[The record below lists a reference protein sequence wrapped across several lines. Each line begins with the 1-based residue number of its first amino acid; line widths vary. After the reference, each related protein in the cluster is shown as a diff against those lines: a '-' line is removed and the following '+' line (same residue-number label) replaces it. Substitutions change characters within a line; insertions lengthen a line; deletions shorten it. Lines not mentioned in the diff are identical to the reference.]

1 MPEIKRLFNASRMNR
16 DVDDRLVQAGEYRE
30 ALNIN
35 VSKSEGSDMG
45 AVENLLGNKEI
56 VSTSISNAKIIGSLR
71 DNGNEKIYYFV
82 TNNDSYDNSN
92 SSSKEHQIIE
102 YDQKANKSTVLVNQN
117 TLNFHVN
124 FPITGVNLVDTLL
137 FFTDDRNPP
146 RKINVDTARNEAG
159 HYNIAAGVDNLM
171 SVAKFA
177 PYEAAEILAL
187 SNTDE
192 TGAVITSNFLENKL
206 VRFSYRYQFEDGE
219 YSVLAPFT
227 PICFSR
233 LGNSDTINTGSISDF
248 GEIETFV
255 NAVKSVQLS
264 VPISSDY
271 GITGVE
277 LIYKETGSSTLY
289 VVEEKTVTTE
299 SSVNFF
305 YKSQDPFK
313 TLPGDQL
320 TRVSDAVPKKAKSQ
334 ELAGGRLVYGNFLQN
349 FDIPNISFSVSRTGE
364 ATARYSTLDSS
375 MSVKSRRTYQ
385 VGIVLADKFGRQ
397 SPVILSSTGNDTVFI
412 DAATGEFNSTNVFNA
427 LRVSFS
433 AAAVATLK
441 ALDWAYSYK
450 IVVKQ
455 REQEYYNWISALTG
469 ANVIARLGDSINKIP
484 RDQTAV
490 IPPSTSSTISP
501 CDVSVYPKV
510 LNGANQTTSSLT
522 KVQSINN
529 PAGTANVPTVTD
541 AGASV
546 SSGVSVYETEPVES
560 DLDIFFETST
570 GGLISVLNN
579 AGATIDV
586 RFFNCY
592 LLNFTSGTHI
602 EINRLRA
609 GFNEKAFDVGV
620 RAYVVKENFAEER
633 RFNTLIHSSGL
644 FNSRTNVNYINQF
657 NEAEGGLTISLDP
670 QDGSV
675 QKLYADDTQIVIFQ
689 EDKLSRSPIN
699 KDFIY
704 SAEGGAIP
712 VTSNTQF
719 LGTIAPYAGDFGIS
733 KNPESFAAY
742 GYARYFTDKNRGSV
756 LRLSQN
762 GIVDISNSGMS
773 DFFRDALSHATQ
785 VIGSYDEYHGLYNL
799 TIIGD
804 CYDSETDTNI
814 ATAADGYFTIS
825 FDENAKGWTS
835 FKSFKQE
842 GGLTLN
848 NKYYTFSSGKLY
860 EHNSK
865 NVNRNSF
872 YGAGPADSYI
882 EPILNDGP
890 SLVKTFNTISYEG
903 DTGWELDFLRT
914 DLSDIGTVPTNV
926 NCFDVSLQITRPNT
940 NVGANT
946 LITGEK
952 IARAKQ
958 GETITWAVFVEP
970 KNANFKFNAVSDVTL
985 TYSGSETVNITNPTT
1000 IVDGKL
1006 VFNISYTVGTSNKII
1021 ELLVGGTGASLAF
1034 TTVLLSIS
1042 IGDSVSNASVSPT
1055 LAELSSGS
1063 NQNIILAPSTSHFVN
1078 PYNIA
1083 VGVGG
1088 LNSLN
1093 TSAITGTETIPVKVV
1108 SYTSGGNKY
1117 TLNGIKQENIALT
1130 IGKTYIF
1137 DQSDSSNGTGGTHP
1151 LRFSKNPNN
1160 SPSDPFTDG
1169 VTVTGTPGTAG
1180 AQTQIVV
1187 TSTTPSPLYY
1197 YCSNHAG
1204 MGGNI
1209 ITTPLPYTRQTNQI
1223 TYNAPITLP
1232 GNATNENM
1240 TFSGSATGLYNLT
1253 WATPGIGTLTTPTNT
1268 TPGSIYT
1275 VSPYVGDD
1283 RLTAFLKINV
1293 SGTTKVMLPSSYAIS
1308 YDVDD
1313 AAITEITGFSN
1324 AYTQDYY
1331 QAQILLPKIYQN
1343 TVATATITPSTV
1355 AAGEV
1360 DATINAANLPST
1372 HTFTNGIASPNN
1384 SLIIGDTSNANQRAN
1399 IVTQITVDQDWL
1411 YAIAAITEG
1420 TARTPVARQN
1430 LIVEPYEIT
1439 FNSGYGK
1446 YPWAI
1451 NVATNTTGSNR
1462 TGTVLVEKFNTRVT
1476 GSLVSSKTINITQNA

>member
-1 MPEIKRLFNASRMNR
+1 MPEIKRVFNASRMNQ
-16 DVDDRLVQAGEYRE
+16 DLDDRLVVPGEYRE

-35 VSKSEGSDMG
+35 VSKSEGSDIG
-45 AVENLLGNKEI
+45 AIENLKGNKEI
-56 VSTSISNAKIIGSLR
+56 VSTSISGAKTIGVLR
-71 DNGNEKIYYFV
+71 DNGNEKIYYFI
-82 TNNDSYDNSN
+82 TNNNSYDHSN
-92 SSSKEHQIIE
+92 SSAKQHQIIE
-102 YDQKANKSTVLVNQN
+102 YDQKANKSIILVNSN
-117 TLNFHVN
+117 ALNFHTQ

-146 RKINVDTARNEAG
+146 RKINVDTARNEPG
-159 HYNIAAGVDNLM
+159 KYNLATNIDNLI

-177 PYEAAEILAL
+177 PYSAADILAL

-206 VRFSYRYQFEDGE
+206 VRFSYRYQFDDGE

-233 LGNSDTINTGSISDF
+233 LGNPDAISTSTIADF

-264 VPISSDY
+264 VPIPTGY

-277 LIYKETGSSTLY
+277 LIYKETGASTLY
-289 VVEEKTVTTE
+289 VVEDKTVTTE
-299 SSVNFF
+299 SSINFF

-334 ELAGGRLVYGNFLQN
+334 ELAGGRLIYGNFLQN
-349 FDIPNISFSVSRTGE
+349 FDIPDLSFSVTRTGE
-364 ATARYSTLDSS
+364 TSARYATLDTS

-412 DAATGEFNSTNVFNA
+412 DAASGAVNSTNVFNA

-433 AAAVATLK
+433 AASVTALK
-441 ALDWAYSYK
+441 ALDWAYSYR

-455 REQEYYNWISALTG
+455 REQEYYNWISIVSS

-490 IPPSTSSTISP
+490 IPPSTGNTISP

-510 LNGANQTTSSLT
+510 LSGANQITSSLT

-546 SSGVSVYETEPVES
+546 TSGVSVYETEPVES

-570 GGLISVLNN
+570 GGLISVLND

-592 LLNFTSGTHI
+592 LLNFTAGTHI

-657 NEAEGGLTISLDP
+657 NESEGGLTVSLDP

-719 LGTIAPYAGDFGIS
+719 LGTIAPFAGDFGIS
-733 KNPESFAAY
+733 KDPQSFASY
-742 GYARYFTDKNRGSV
+742 GYARYFTDKNRGAV

-762 GIVDISNSGMS
+762 GIVEISNSGMGG
-773 DFFRDALSHATQ
+773 FFRDALKTSTE
-785 VIGSYDEYHGLYNL
+785 VIGSYDEYHGLYNV
-799 TIIGD
+799 TIIGEAYEGD
-804 CYDSETDTNI
+804 EDTNL
-814 ATAADGYFTIS
+814 ATASDNYFTIS
-825 FDENAKGWTS
+825 FDENAKGWCS

-842 GGLTLN
+842 NGISLN
-848 NKYYTFSSGKLY
+848 NKYYTFSVGKLF
-860 EHNSK
+860 EHNRED
-865 NVNRNSF
+865 VNRNTF
-872 YGAGPADSYI
+872 YGITSDSYV
-882 EPILNDGP
+882 EPILNDSP
-890 SLVKTFNTISYEG
+890 SLVKTFNNISYEG
-903 DTGWELDFLRT
+903 TSGWELDFLET
-914 DLSDIGTVPTNV
+914 DLSEIGTVPSPINV
-926 NCFDVSLQITRPNT
+926 FDISLQITRANST
-940 NVGANT
+940 VGANT
-946 LITGEK
+946 LITGERTVK
-952 IARAKQ
+952 AKQ

-970 KNANFKFNAVSDVTL
+970 KNADFKFNSVNDVTL
-985 TYSGSETVNITNPTT
+985 TYSGSQTVNITNPTA

-1006 VFNISYTVGTSNKII
+1006 VFNISYTVGTSNQTL
-1021 ELLVGGTGASLAF
+1021 ELAVGGAGASLAF
-1034 TTVLLSIS
+1034 TVALLSIS
-1042 IGDSVSNASVSPT
+1042 VGDSVSDAAVSPT
-1055 LAELSSGS
+1055 LVELSAG
-1063 NQNIILAPSTSHFVN
+1063 ATSQDIVVSPTNTHFIN

-1083 VGVGG
+1083 IGVSG
-1088 LNSLN
+1088 LPAFN
-1093 TSAITGTETIPVKVV
+1093 TSAISGTETIPVKVV
-1108 SYTSGGNKY
+1108 NYGGSNKY
-1117 TLNGIKQENIALT
+1117 TLDGIRQDSIALT

-1137 DQSDSSNGTGGTHP
+1137 DQSDSSNSGHP
-1151 LRFSKNPNN
+1151 LRLSTTANG
-1160 SPSDPFTDG
+1160 THGGGTEYTTG
-1169 VTVTGTPGTAG
+1169 VTTTST
-1180 AQTQIVV
+1180 QTQIVV
-1187 TSTTPSPLYY
+1187 SSSTPSPLYY
-1197 YCSNHAG
+1197 YCSNHSG

-1209 ITTPLPYTRQTNQI
+1209 ITTPLTYTRQTNQI
-1223 TYNAPITLP
+1223 TYNVPVTMP
-1232 GNATNENM
+1232 SNPTNENM
-1240 TFSGSATGLYNLT
+1240 TFSGSATQLYTLT
-1253 WATPGIGTLTTPTNT
+1253 WASPSTGALTLPTGVSVGTAYN
-1268 TPGSIYT
+1268 I
-1275 VSPYVGDD
+1275 SPYVAESQ
-1283 RLTAFLKINV
+1283 RTAILRINV
-1293 SGTTKVMLPSSYAIS
+1293 SGTTKVMLPSSYAITYNVADS
-1308 YDVDD
+1308 T
-1313 AAITEITGFSN
+1313 ITEITSFTA
-1324 AYTQDYY
+1324 AYTQEYY
-1331 QAQILLPKIYQN
+1331 QAQIVLPKIYEN
-1343 TVATATITPSTV
+1343 TTATATITGS
-1355 AAGEV
+1355 GEV
-1360 DATINAANLPST
+1360 TAAMGSVT
-1372 HTFTNGIASPNN
+1372 SSHTFNNTATNPN
-1384 SLIIGDTSNANQRAN
+1384 LVIGDVASEKAN
-1399 IVTQITVDQDWL
+1399 IAIKATPNQSWIYLAAATTQ
-1411 YAIAAITEG
+1411 G
-1420 TARTPVARQN
+1420 TAVNPTSSGVV
-1430 LIVEPYEIT
+1430 LIDPDNIDI
-1439 FNSGYGK
+1439 YGGN
-1446 YPWAI
+1446 YPFTI
-1451 NVATNTTGSNR
+1451 NVAANTTGSSR
-1462 TGTVLVEKFNTRVT
+1462 SGTVVIEKYNTRVT
-1476 GSLVSSKTINITQNA
+1476 GVSSHTINITQSA

>member
-56 VSTSISNAKIIGSLR
+56 VGQQIPNGKVIGSLR
-71 DNGNEKIYYFV
+71 DNGNEKIYYFI
-82 TNNDSYDNSN
+82 TNNDSYDHSN
-92 SSSKEHQIIE
+92 ASNKKHRIIE
-102 YDQKANKSTVLVNQN
+102 YDQKANKSTVLVNEN
-117 TLNFHVN
+117 TLNFHVD

-146 RKINVDTARNEAG
+146 RKINVDTARNEEG
-159 HYNIAAGVDNLM
+159 HYDLNVGVDNLM

-219 YSVLAPFT
+219 YSELAPIT

-233 LGNSDTINTGSISDF
+233 LGNPDTINTSSISDF

-255 NAVKSVQLS
+255 NAVKSVQLA
-264 VPISSDY
+264 VPIPSNY

-289 VVEEKTVTTE
+289 VVEDKTITTE

-334 ELAGGRLVYGNFLQN
+334 ELAGGRLIYGNFLQN
-349 FDIPNISFSVSRTGE
+349 FDIPDISFSVSRTGE
-364 ATARYSTLDSS
+364 TSARYATLDTS

-412 DAATGEFNSTNVFNA
+412 DAAAGESNSTSVFNA

-433 AAAVATLK
+433 SAAVATLK

-501 CDVSVYPKV
+501 CDVSVYPKI

-529 PAGTANVPTVTD
+529 PAGTANVPTITD
-541 AGASV
+541 AGASI

-570 GGLISVLNN
+570 GGLISALNN
-579 AGATIDV
+579 TGATIDV

-704 SAEGGAIP
+704 SAEGGAVP
-712 VTSNTQF
+712 VTSNTQS

-804 CYDSETDTNI
+804 CYDSETDTNV

-842 GGLTLN
+842 SGLTLN
-848 NKYYTFSSGKLY
+848 NKYYTFNSGKLY
-860 EHNSK
+860 EHNSED
-865 NVNRNSF
+865 VNRNSF
-872 YGAGPADSYI
+872 YGAPAADSYI

-926 NCFDVSLQITRPNT
+926 NCFDISLQITRANT
-940 NVGANT
+940 TVGANT
-946 LITGEK
+946 LITGERV
-952 IARAKQ
+952 ARAKQ

-970 KNANFKFNAVSDVTL
+970 KNADFKFNAVSDVTL

-1006 VFNISYTVGTSNKII
+1006 VFNISYTVGTSNQTI
-1021 ELLVGGTGASLAF
+1021 ELAVGGTGASLAF
-1034 TTVLLSIS
+1034 TVALLSIS
-1042 IGDSVSNASVSPT
+1042 VGDSVSDAAVSPT
-1055 LAELSSGS
+1055 LVELSSGATS
-1063 NQNIILAPSTSHFVN
+1063 QDIIVAPTNTHFIN
-1078 PYNIA
+1078 PYNIT
-1083 VGVGG
+1083 VGVGS

-1093 TSAITGTETIPVKVV
+1093 TSAITGTETIPVKVIN
-1108 SYTSGGNKY
+1108 YTGNLNRY
-1117 TLNGIKQENIALT
+1117 TLDGIKQDNIALT

-1137 DQSDSSNGTGGTHP
+1137 DQSDSTNSGHP

-1160 SPSDPFTDG
+1160 SPADPFTNG

-1187 TSTTPSPLYY
+1187 TSTTTSPLYY
-1197 YCSNHAG
+1197 YCNVHSG

-1223 TYNAPITLP
+1223 TYNVPVTMPAA
-1232 GNATNENM
+1232 ATNENM
-1240 TFSGSATGLYNLT
+1240 TFAGSATALYNLT
-1253 WATPGIGTLTTPTNT
+1253 WATPSTGTLTVPSPNSV
-1268 TPGSIYT
+1268 GNAYT
-1275 VSPYVGDD
+1275 ISPYVAENQ
-1283 RLTAFLKINV
+1283 RTATIKMNV
-1293 SGTTKVMLPSSYAIS
+1293 TGTTKVMLPSSFAIS
-1308 YDVDD
+1308 YNVEDTN
-1313 AAITEITGFSN
+1313 ITEITTFTS

-1331 QAQILLPKIYQN
+1331 QASIVLPKIYQN
-1343 TVATATITPSTV
+1343 TTATATITGG
-1355 AAGEV
+1355 GEV
-1360 DATINAANLPST
+1360 TAAMGTISPTTYS
-1372 HTFTNGIASPNN
+1372 FTNGLSSPNAN
-1384 SLIIGDTSNANQRAN
+1384 VVIGDVSSEKAN
-1399 IVTQITVDQDWL
+1399 IVIKVTPTDTGDGADWIYLAAATTQ
-1411 YAIAAITEG
+1411 G
-1420 TARTPVARQN
+1420 TAVNPTASASL
-1430 LIVEPYEIT
+1430 LIDPDDIT
-1439 FNSGYGK
+1439 IYGGN
-1446 YPWAI
+1446 YPFTI
-1451 NVATNTTGSNR
+1451 NVANNSSGSSR
-1462 TGTVLVEKFNTRVT
+1462 SGAVVIEKYNDRVT
-1476 GSLVSSKTINITQNA
+1476 GVSSQTLTINQTA

>member
-56 VSTSISNAKIIGSLR
+56 VGQQIPNGKVIGSLR
-71 DNGNEKIYYFV
+71 DNGNEKIYYFI
-82 TNNDSYDNSN
+82 TNNDSYDHSN
-92 SSSKEHQIIE
+92 ASNKKHRIIE
-102 YDQKANKSTVLVNQN
+102 YDQKANKSTVLVNEN
-117 TLNFHVN
+117 TLNFHVD

-146 RKINVDTARNEAG
+146 RKINVDTARNEEG
-159 HYNIAAGVDNLM
+159 HYDLNVGVDNLM

-233 LGNSDTINTGSISDF
+233 LGNPDTINTSSISDF

-255 NAVKSVQLS
+255 NAVKSVQLA
-264 VPISSDY
+264 VPIPSNY

-289 VVEEKTVTTE
+289 VVEDKTITTE

-334 ELAGGRLVYGNFLQN
+334 ELAGGRLIYGNFLQN
-349 FDIPNISFSVSRTGE
+349 FDIPDISFSVSRTGE
-364 ATARYSTLDSS
+364 TSARYATLDTS

-412 DAATGEFNSTNVFNA
+412 DAAAGESNSTSVFNA

-433 AAAVATLK
+433 SAAVATLK

-501 CDVSVYPKV
+501 CDVSVYPKI

-529 PAGTANVPTVTD
+529 PAGTANVPTITD
-541 AGASV
+541 AGASI

-570 GGLISVLNN
+570 GGLISALNN
-579 AGATIDV
+579 TGATIDV

-704 SAEGGAIP
+704 SAEGGAVP

-804 CYDSETDTNI
+804 CYDSETDTNV

-842 GGLTLN
+842 SGLTLN
-848 NKYYTFSSGKLY
+848 NKYYTFNSGKLY
-860 EHNSK
+860 EHNSED
-865 NVNRNSF
+865 VNRNSF
-872 YGAGPADSYI
+872 YGAPAADSYI

-926 NCFDVSLQITRPNT
+926 NCFDISLQITRANT
-940 NVGANT
+940 TVGANT
-946 LITGEK
+946 LITGERV
-952 IARAKQ
+952 ARAKQ

-970 KNANFKFNAVSDVTL
+970 KNADFKFNAVSDVTL

-1006 VFNISYTVGTSNKII
+1006 VFNISYTVGTSNQTI
-1021 ELLVGGTGASLAF
+1021 ELAVGGTGASLAF
-1034 TTVLLSIS
+1034 TVALLSIS
-1042 IGDSVSNASVSPT
+1042 VGDSVSDAAVSPT
-1055 LAELSSGS
+1055 LVELSSGATS
-1063 NQNIILAPSTSHFVN
+1063 QDIIVAPTNTHFIN
-1078 PYNIA
+1078 PYNIT
-1083 VGVGG
+1083 VGVGS

-1093 TSAITGTETIPVKVV
+1093 TSAITGTETIPVKVIN
-1108 SYTSGGNKY
+1108 YTGNLNRY
-1117 TLNGIKQENIALT
+1117 TLDGIKQDNIALT

-1137 DQSDSSNGTGGTHP
+1137 DQSDSTNSGHP

-1160 SPSDPFTDG
+1160 SPADPFTNG

-1187 TSTTPSPLYY
+1187 TSTTTSPLYY
-1197 YCSNHAG
+1197 YCNVHSG

-1223 TYNAPITLP
+1223 TYNVPVTMPAA
-1232 GNATNENM
+1232 ATNENM
-1240 TFSGSATGLYNLT
+1240 TFAGSATALYNLT
-1253 WATPGIGTLTTPTNT
+1253 WATPSTGTLTVPSPNSV
-1268 TPGSIYT
+1268 GNAYT
-1275 VSPYVGDD
+1275 ISPYVAENQ
-1283 RLTAFLKINV
+1283 RTATIKMNV
-1293 SGTTKVMLPSSYAIS
+1293 TGTTKVMLPSSFAIS
-1308 YDVDD
+1308 YNVEDTN
-1313 AAITEITGFSN
+1313 ITEITTFTS

-1331 QAQILLPKIYQN
+1331 QASIVLPKIYQN
-1343 TVATATITPSTV
+1343 TTATATITGG
-1355 AAGEV
+1355 GEV
-1360 DATINAANLPST
+1360 TAAMGTISPTTYS
-1372 HTFTNGIASPNN
+1372 FTNGLSSPNAN
-1384 SLIIGDTSNANQRAN
+1384 VVIGDVSSEKAN
-1399 IVTQITVDQDWL
+1399 IVIKVTPTDTGDGADWIYLAAATTQ
-1411 YAIAAITEG
+1411 G
-1420 TARTPVARQN
+1420 TAVNPTASASL
-1430 LIVEPYEIT
+1430 LIDPDDIT
-1439 FNSGYGK
+1439 IYGGN
-1446 YPWAI
+1446 YPFTI
-1451 NVATNTTGSNR
+1451 NVANNSSGSSR
-1462 TGTVLVEKFNTRVT
+1462 SGAVVIEKYNDRVT
-1476 GSLVSSKTINITQNA
+1476 GVSSQTLTINQTA

>member
-16 DVDDRLVQAGEYRE
+16 DKDDRLVQPGEYRE

-45 AVENLLGNKEI
+45 AVENILGNKEI
-56 VSTSISNAKIIGSLR
+56 VTTSISNAKTIGSLR
-71 DNGNEKIYYFV
+71 DNGNEKIYYFI
-82 TNNDSYDNSN
+82 TNNNSYDHSN
-92 SSSKEHQIIE
+92 SSSKQHQIIE
-102 YDQKANKSTVLVNQN
+102 YDQKANKSIILVSANS
-117 TLNFHVN
+117 LNFHTE

-146 RKINVDTARNEAG
+146 RKINVDTARNEPG
-159 HYNIAAGVDNLM
+159 HYNLASNVDNVI

-177 PYEAAEILAL
+177 PYEAADILAL

-192 TGAVITSNFLENKL
+192 TGTIITSNFLENKL

-233 LGNSDTINTGSISDF
+233 LGNPDSINTGSISDF

-255 NAVKSVQLS
+255 NAVKSVQLAVS
-264 VPISSDY
+264 TPTGY

-289 VVEEKTVTTE
+289 VVEEKTITTE
-299 SSVNFF
+299 TSVNFF

-320 TRVSDAVPKKAKSQ
+320 TRISDAVPQKAKSQ

-349 FDIPNISFSVSRTGE
+349 FDIPDISFSVTRTGE
-364 ATARYSTLDSS
+364 TSARYATLDTS

-397 SPVILSSTGNDTVFI
+397 SPVILSSTGNDTVFV
-412 DAATGEFNSTNVFNA
+412 DAATGDSTSTNVFNA
-427 LRVSFS
+427 LRISFS
-433 AAAVATLK
+433 AAAVTSLK

-469 ANVIARLGDSINKIP
+469 GNVIARLGDSINKIP

-501 CDVSVYPKV
+501 CNVSVYPKV
-510 LNGANQTTSSLT
+510 LSGANQTNSSLI

-529 PAGTANVPTVTD
+529 PSGTANVPTITDSGSAVT
-541 AGASV
+541 
-546 SSGVSVYETEPVES
+546 SGISVYETEPVES

-579 AGATIDV
+579 AGATIDI

-670 QDGSV
+670 QDGSI

-704 SAEGGAIP
+704 SAEGGAVP

-733 KNPESFAAY
+733 KDPQSFAAF
-742 GYARYFTDKNRGSV
+742 GFSRYFTDKNRGCV

-762 GIVDISNSGMS
+762 GIVQISNSGMS
-773 DFFRDALSHATQ
+773 DFFRDALAHSKE

-814 ATAADGYFTIS
+814 ATASDGYFTIS
-825 FDENAKGWTS
+825 FDENAKGWPS

-842 GGLTLN
+842 NGLTLN
-848 NKYYTFSSGKLY
+848 NKYYTFNSGKLY
-860 EHNSK
+860 EHNAED
-865 NVNRNSF
+865 VNRNSF
-872 YGAGPADSYI
+872 YGVASADSYI
-882 EPILNDGP
+882 EPILNDSP
-890 SLVKTFNTISYEG
+890 SLVKTFNNISYEG
-903 DTGWELDFLRT
+903 TSGWELDFLRT
-914 DLSDIGTVPTNV
+914 DLTDIGVVPTNAD
-926 NCFDVSLQITRPNT
+926 CFDISLQISRANT
-940 NVGANT
+940 TVGANT
-946 LITGEK
+946 LITGERV
-952 IARAKQ
+952 ARAKQ

-970 KNANFKFNAVSDVTL
+970 KNANFKFNATSDVTL
-985 TYSGSETVNITNPTT
+985 TYSGSQTVNIINPTT

-1006 VFNISYTVGTSNKII
+1006 VFNISYTVGTSNQTI
-1021 ELLVGGTGASLAF
+1021 ELAVGGTGASLAF
-1034 TTVLLSIS
+1034 TAALLSIS
-1042 IGDSVSNASVSPT
+1042 VGDSVSNASVSPT
-1055 LAELSSGS
+1055 LVELASGATS
-1063 NQNIILAPSTSHFVN
+1063 QNIVVSPTNTHFIN

-1083 VGVGG
+1083 VGTGS
-1088 LNSLN
+1088 LTSLN
-1093 TSAITGTETIPVKVV
+1093 TGAITGTETIPVKVV
-1108 SYTSGGNKY
+1108 AYSAGNKY
-1117 TLNGIKQENIALT
+1117 TLDGIRQDSIALT

-1137 DQSDSSNGTGGTHP
+1137 DQSDSSNSGHPLKFSTTSNGTHA
-1151 LRFSKNPNN
+1151 SG
-1160 SPSDPFTDG
+1160 SEYTTG
-1169 VTVTGTPGTAG
+1169 VTTTGTPGSSG

-1187 TSTTPSPLYY
+1187 TASTTSPLYY
-1197 YCSNHAG
+1197 YCSNHSG

-1209 ITTPLPYTRQTNQI
+1209 ITTSLSYTRQTDQV
-1223 TYNAPITLP
+1223 TYNVPVTMP
-1232 GNATNENM
+1232 SNATNENM
-1240 TFSGSATGLYNLT
+1240 TFSGSATTLYTLN
-1253 WATPGIGTLTTPTNT
+1253 WATPSTGTLTTPSGTSVGNA
-1268 TPGSIYT
+1268 YT
-1275 VSPYVGDD
+1275 ISPYAADSQ
-1283 RLTAFLKINV
+1283 RTATIKMNV
-1293 SGTTKVMLPSSYAIS
+1293 TGTTKVMLPSSFAVS
-1308 YDVDD
+1308 YNVENT
-1313 AAITEITGFSN
+1313 AVTEITSFTT

-1331 QAQILLPKIYQN
+1331 QAQIILPKIYEN
-1343 TVATATITPSTV
+1343 TTATATITGS
-1355 AAGEV
+1355 GEV
-1360 DATINAANLPST
+1360 TATMGTIVGS
-1372 HTFTNGIASPNN
+1372 HTFNNTATNAN
-1384 SLIIGDTSNANQRAN
+1384 LIIGDVASEKAN
-1399 IVTQITVDQDWL
+1399 IAIKATPNQNWIYLAAATTQGT
-1411 YAIAAITEG
+1411 AITP
-1420 TARTPVARQN
+1420 TT
-1430 LIVEPYEIT
+1430 
-1439 FNSGYGK
+1439 SGVVIIDPDDINIYGGN
-1446 YPWAI
+1446 YPFTI
-1451 NVATNTTGSNR
+1451 NVAANTTGSSR
-1462 TGTVLVEKFNTRVT
+1462 TGTVVIEKYNTRVT
-1476 GSLVSSKTINITQNA
+1476 GVSSHTINITQSA

>member
-16 DVDDRLVQAGEYRE
+16 DVDDRLVQPGEYRE

-56 VSTSISNAKIIGSLR
+56 VSTSISGAKVIGSLR
-71 DNGNEKIYYFV
+71 DNGNEKIYYFI
-82 TNNDSYDNSN
+82 TNNDSYDHSN
-92 SSSKEHQIIE
+92 SSNKNHQIIE
-102 YDQKANKSTVLVNQN
+102 YDQKANKSIVLVNEN
-117 TLNFHVN
+117 TLNFHTE

-146 RKINVDTARNEAG
+146 RKINVDTARNEEG
-159 HYNIAAGVDNLM
+159 HYNISAGVDNLM
-171 SVAKFA
+171 SVAKFS

-233 LGNSDTINTGSISDF
+233 LGNTDTINTSSISDF

-255 NAVKSVQLS
+255 NAVKSVQLAVS
-264 VPISSDY
+264 TPTGY

-289 VVEEKTVTTE
+289 VVEEKTITTE
-299 SSVNFF
+299 ASVNFF

-349 FDIPNISFSVSRTGE
+349 FDIPDISFSVTRTGE
-364 ATARYSTLDSS
+364 TSARYATLDTS

-397 SPVILSSTGNDTVFI
+397 SPVILSSTGNDTVFV
-412 DAATGEFNSTNVFNA
+412 DAATGESNSTSVFNA
-427 LRVSFS
+427 LRISFS
-433 AAAVATLK
+433 AAAVASLK

-469 ANVIARLGDSINKIP
+469 GNVIARLGDSINKIP

-490 IPPSTSSTISP
+490 IPPSTSASISP
-501 CDVSVYPKV
+501 CNVSVYPKV
-510 LNGANQTTSSLT
+510 LNGVNQTTSSLT
-522 KVQSINN
+522 KIQSINN

-541 AGASV
+541 SGSAIT
-546 SSGVSVYETEPVES
+546 SGVSVYETEPVES

-579 AGATIDV
+579 AGATIDI

-620 RAYVVKENFAEER
+620 RAYIVKENFAEER

-675 QKLYADDTQIVIFQ
+675 QKLYADDTQIVVFQ

-704 SAEGGAIP
+704 SAEGGAVP

-733 KNPESFAAY
+733 KNPESFATY

-814 ATAADGYFTIS
+814 ATASDGYFTVS

-842 GGLTLN
+842 SGLTLN
-848 NKYYTFSSGKLY
+848 NKYYTFNSGKLY
-860 EHNSK
+860 EHNSED
-865 NVNRNSF
+865 VNRNSF
-872 YGAGPADSYI
+872 YGAASADSYI

-890 SLVKTFNTISYEG
+890 SLVKTFNNISYEG
-903 DTGWELDFLRT
+903 TSGWELDFLRT
-914 DLSDIGTVPTNV
+914 DLSDIGVVPTNA
-926 NCFDVSLQITRPNT
+926 NCFDISLQILRANT
-940 NVGANT
+940 TVGANT
-946 LITGEK
+946 LITGERV
-952 IARAKQ
+952 ARAKQ

-970 KNANFKFNAVSDVTL
+970 KNADFKFNAASDVTL
-985 TYSGSETVNITNPTT
+985 TYSGSQTVNITNPTA

-1006 VFNISYTVGTSNKII
+1006 VFNISYTVGTSNQTI
-1021 ELLVGGTGASLAF
+1021 ELAVGGTGASLAF
-1034 TTVLLSIS
+1034 TVALLSIS
-1042 IGDSVSNASVSPT
+1042 VGDSVSDAAVSPT
-1055 LAELSSGS
+1055 LVELAAGATS
-1063 NQNIILAPSTSHFVN
+1063 QDIIVAPTNTHFIN

-1083 VGVGG
+1083 VGTSS

-1093 TSAITGTETIPVKVV
+1093 TGAITGTETIPVKVV
-1108 SYTSGGNKY
+1108 AYSAGNKY
-1117 TLNGIKQENIALT
+1117 TLDGIRQDNIALT

-1137 DQSDSSNGTGGTHP
+1137 DQSDSSNSGHP
-1151 LRFSKNPNN
+1151 LRFSTTPNG
-1160 SPSDPFTDG
+1160 THGGGTEYTTG
-1169 VTVTGTPGTAG
+1169 VTTTSN
-1180 AQTQIVV
+1180 QTQIVV
-1187 TSTTPSPLYY
+1187 SGTTPSPLYY
-1197 YCSNHAG
+1197 YCSSHSG

-1209 ITTPLPYTRQTNQI
+1209 ITTSLPYTRQTNQI
-1223 TYNAPITLP
+1223 TYNVPVTMPSA
-1232 GNATNENM
+1232 ATNENM
-1240 TFSGSATGLYNLT
+1240 TFSGSGTTLYTLT
-1253 WATPGIGTLTTPTNT
+1253 WATPSVGTLTVPSGNSV
-1268 TPGSIYT
+1268 GSAYT
-1275 VSPYVGDD
+1275 ISPYVAESQ
-1283 RLTAFLKINV
+1283 RTATLRKDV
-1293 SGTTKVMLPSSYAIS
+1293 TGTTKVMLPSSYAVA
-1308 YDVDD
+1308 YNTEDT
-1313 AAITEITGFSN
+1313 AITEITTFTS

-1331 QAQILLPKIYQN
+1331 QASIVLPKIYEN
-1343 TVATATITPSTV
+1343 TTATATITGS
-1355 AAGEV
+1355 GEV
-1360 DATINAANLPST
+1360 TAAMGTISPTTYS
-1372 HTFTNGIASPNN
+1372 FTNGISSPNAN
-1384 SLIIGDTSNANQRAN
+1384 VVIGDVSSEKAN
-1399 IVTQITVDQDWL
+1399 IVIKVIPTDTGDGADWL
-1411 YAIAAITEG
+1411 YLAAATTQG
-1420 TARTPVARQN
+1420 TAVDPTSSAVLLVDPDD
-1430 LIVEPYEIT
+1430 IT
-1439 FNSGYGK
+1439 IYGGN
-1446 YPWAI
+1446 YPFTI
-1451 NVATNTTGSNR
+1451 NVANNTSGSLR
-1462 TGTVLVEKFNTRVT
+1462 SAAVVIEKYNTRVT
-1476 GSLVSSKTINITQNA
+1476 GVSSQTLTINQSA

>member
-1 MPEIKRLFNASRMNR
+1 MPEIKRLFSASRMNR
-16 DVDDRLVQAGEYRE
+16 DKDDRLVQPGEYRE

-45 AVENLLGNKEI
+45 AIENILGNKEI
-56 VSTSISNAKIIGSLR
+56 VNTSISNAKVIGSLR
-71 DNGNEKIYYFV
+71 DNGNEKIYYFI
-82 TNNDSYDNSN
+82 TNNDSYDHSN
-92 SSSKEHQIIE
+92 SSSKQHQIIE
-102 YDQKANKSTVLVNQN
+102 YDQKANKSIVLVNEN
-117 TLNFHVN
+117 TLNFHIN

-146 RKINVDTARNEAG
+146 RKINVDIARNEAG
-159 HYNIAAGVDNLM
+159 HYNIAAGVNNLM

-233 LGNSDTINTGSISDF
+233 LGNPDSISTSTIADF

-255 NAVKSVQLS
+255 NAVKSVQLAVS
-264 VPISSDY
+264 IPSGY
-271 GITGVE
+271 GITGIE

-289 VVEEKTVTTE
+289 VVEDKTITTE

-313 TLPGDQL
+313 TLPADQL

-349 FDIPNISFSVSRTGE
+349 FDIPDISFSVSRTGE
-364 ATARYSTLDSS
+364 TSARYATLDTS

-412 DAATGEFNSTNVFNA
+412 DAASGAVNSTSVFNA

-441 ALDWAYSYK
+441 SLDWAYSYR

-455 REQEYYNWISALTG
+455 REQEYYNWISVVSS

-490 IPPSTSSTISP
+490 IPPSTSTTISP
-501 CDVSVYPKV
+501 CEVSVYPKV

-541 AGASV
+541 AGASI

-570 GGLISVLNN
+570 GGLISALDN

-670 QDGSV
+670 QDGSI

-733 KNPESFAAY
+733 KDPQSFASY
-742 GYARYFTDKNRGSV
+742 GYARYFTDKNRGAV

-762 GIVDISNSGMS
+762 GIVEISSSGMS
-773 DFFRDALSHATQ
+773 DFFRDALSHSKE

-804 CYDSETDTNI
+804 CYDSETDTNV
-814 ATAADGYFTIS
+814 ATASDGYFTVS
-825 FDENAKGWTS
+825 FDENAKGWPS

-842 GGLTLN
+842 NGLTLN
-848 NKYYTFSSGKLY
+848 NKYYTFNSGKLY
-860 EHNSK
+860 EHNSEE
-865 NVNRNSF
+865 VNRNSF
-872 YGAGPADSYI
+872 YGAASADSYV
-882 EPILNDGP
+882 EPILNDSP
-890 SLVKTFNTISYEG
+890 SLIKTFNNISYEG
-903 DTGWELDFLRT
+903 TSGWELDFLRT
-914 DLSDIGTVPTNV
+914 DLTDIGIVPTNAD
-926 NCFDVSLQITRPNT
+926 CFDISLQITRANT
-940 NVGANT
+940 TVGANT
-946 LITGEK
+946 LITGERV
-952 IARAKQ
+952 ARAKTN
-958 GETITWAVFVEP
+958 ENITWAVFVEP
-970 KNANFKFNAVSDVTL
+970 KNADFKFNTVSDVTL
-985 TYSGSETVNITNPTT
+985 TYSGSQTVNITNPTA

-1006 VFNISYTVGTSNKII
+1006 VFNISYTVGTSNQTI
-1021 ELLVGGTGASLAF
+1021 ELAVGGTGASLAF
-1034 TTVLLSIS
+1034 TVALLSIS
-1042 IGDSVSNASVSPT
+1042 VGDSVSDAAVSPT
-1055 LAELSSGS
+1055 LVELASGATS
-1063 NQNIILAPSTSHFVN
+1063 QDIIVSPASTHFIN
-1078 PYNIA
+1078 PYNITA
-1083 VGVGG
+1083 GTGS
-1088 LNSLN
+1088 LSSLN
-1093 TSAITGTETIPVKVV
+1093 TSAITGTETIPVKVINY
-1108 SYTSGGNKY
+1108 SAGNKY
-1117 TLNGIKQENIALT
+1117 TLDGIRQDNIALT

-1137 DQSDSSNGTGGTHP
+1137 DQSDSSNSGHP
-1151 LRFSKNPNN
+1151 LRFSTTP
-1160 SPSDPFTDG
+1160 DGTHGGGTEYTTG
-1169 VTVTGTPGTAG
+1169 VTTTST
-1180 AQTQIVV
+1180 QTQIVV
-1187 TSTTPSPLYY
+1187 SSSTPSPLYY
-1197 YCSNHAG
+1197 YCSNHSG

-1209 ITTPLPYTRQTNQI
+1209 ITTPLPYTRQTNQV
-1223 TYNAPITLP
+1223 TYNVPVTMPAS
-1232 GNATNENM
+1232 ATNENM
-1240 TFSGSATGLYNLT
+1240 TFTGSATGLYSLT
-1253 WATPGIGTLTTPTNT
+1253 WATPSTGTLTLSAAGASAGNP
-1268 TPGSIYT
+1268 YT
-1275 VSPYVGDD
+1275 ISPYVASSQ
-1283 RLTAFLKINV
+1283 RTALIKMMV
-1293 SGTTKVMLPSSYAIS
+1293 SGTTKVMLPSSFSVS
-1308 YDVDD
+1308 YNVEDTI
-1313 AAITEITGFSN
+1313 ITEITGFAT

-1331 QAQILLPKIYQN
+1331 QAQIILPKIYEN
-1343 TVATATITPSTV
+1343 TTATATITGG
-1355 AAGEV
+1355 GEV
-1360 DATINAANLPST
+1360 TAAMGTIASS
-1372 HTFTNGIASPNN
+1372 HTFSASGN
-1384 SLIIGDTSNANQRAN
+1384 SNLVIGDVASEKAN
-1399 IVTQITVDQDWL
+1399 IVIKATPNQNWIYLAAATTQGT
-1411 YAIAAITEG
+1411 AITP
-1420 TARTPVARQN
+1420 TSSNVV
-1430 LIVEPYEIT
+1430 IVDPDDI
-1439 FNSGYGK
+1439 NIYGGN
-1446 YPWAI
+1446 YPFTI
-1451 NVATNTTGSNR
+1451 NVADNTTGSSR
-1462 TGTVLVEKFNTRVT
+1462 TGTVLIEKYNTRVT
-1476 GSLVSSKTINITQNA
+1476 GVSSHTINITQNA

>member
-16 DVDDRLVQAGEYRE
+16 DKDDRLVQPGEYRE

-45 AVENLLGNKEI
+45 AVENLLGNKE
-56 VSTSISNAKIIGSLR
+56 VVNTAISNAKVIGSLR
-71 DNGNEKIYYFV
+71 DNGNEKIYYFI
-82 TNNDSYDNSN
+82 TNNNSYDHSN
-92 SSSKEHQIIE
+92 SSSKQHQIIE
-102 YDQKANKSTVLVNQN
+102 YDQKANKSIILVNEN
-117 TLNFHVN
+117 TLNFHTE

-159 HYNIAAGVDNLM
+159 HYSIVAGVDNLM

-192 TGAVITSNFLENKL
+192 TGTVITSNFLENKL
-206 VRFSYRYQFEDGE
+206 IRFSYRYQFEDGE

-233 LGNSDTINTGSISDF
+233 LGNPDSISTSTIADF

-255 NAVKSVQLS
+255 NAVKSVQLAVS
-264 VPISSDY
+264 IPSGY
-271 GITGVE
+271 GITGIE

-289 VVEEKTVTTE
+289 VVEDKTITTE

-334 ELAGGRLVYGNFLQN
+334 ELGGGRLIYGNFLQN
-349 FDIPNISFSVSRTGE
+349 FDIPDISFSVSRTGE
-364 ATARYSTLDSS
+364 TSARYATLDTA

-412 DAATGEFNSTNVFNA
+412 DAATGESNSTNVFNA

-433 AAAVATLK
+433 AASVATLK

-455 REQEYYNWISALTG
+455 REQEYYNWISVLTS

-501 CDVSVYPKV
+501 CDVSVYPKI

-541 AGASV
+541 AGASI

-570 GGLISVLNN
+570 GGLISVLDN

-602 EINRLRA
+602 EVNRLRA

-657 NEAEGGLTISLDP
+657 NEAEGGLTVSLDP
-670 QDGSV
+670 QDGSI

-704 SAEGGAIP
+704 SAEGGAVP

-733 KNPESFAAY
+733 KDPQSFASY

-762 GIVDISNSGMS
+762 GIVEISNSGMS
-773 DFFRDALSHATQ
+773 DFFRDALVHSKE

-804 CYDSETDTNI
+804 CYDSKTDTNV
-814 ATAADGYFTIS
+814 ATASDGYFTIS
-825 FDENAKGWTS
+825 FDENAKGWPS

-842 GGLTLN
+842 SGLTLN
-848 NKYYTFSSGKLY
+848 NKYYTFNSGKLY
-860 EHNSK
+860 EHNSEE
-865 NVNRNSF
+865 VNRNSF
-872 YGAGPADSYI
+872 YGATSADSYI
-882 EPILNDGP
+882 EPILNDSP
-890 SLVKTFNTISYEG
+890 SLVKTFNNISYEG
-903 DTGWELDFLRT
+903 TSGWELDFLRT
-914 DLSDIGTVPTNV
+914 DLTDIGIVPTNA
-926 NCFDVSLQITRPNT
+926 NCFDISLKITRANT
-940 NVGANT
+940 TVGANT
-946 LITGEK
+946 LITGERV
-952 IARAKQ
+952 ARAKTN
-958 GETITWAVFVEP
+958 ENITWAVFVEP
-970 KNANFKFNAVSDVTL
+970 KNADFKFNTASDVTL
-985 TYSGSETVNITNPTT
+985 TYSGSQTVYITNPTT

-1006 VFNISYTVGTSNKII
+1006 VFNISYTVGTSNQTI
-1021 ELLVGGTGASLAF
+1021 ELAVGGAGASLAF
-1034 TTVLLSIS
+1034 TVALLSIS
-1042 IGDSVSNASVSPT
+1042 VGDSVSDAAVSPT
-1055 LAELSSGS
+1055 LVELVSGATS
-1063 NQNIILAPSTSHFVN
+1063 QNIVVAPTNTHFIN
-1078 PYNIA
+1078 PYNIT
-1083 VGVGG
+1083 VGVGS

-1093 TSAITGTETIPVKVV
+1093 ASAITGTETIPIKVINY
-1108 SYTSGGNKY
+1108 SAGNKY
-1117 TLNGIKQENIALT
+1117 TLDGIRQDSIALT

-1137 DQSDSSNGTGGTHP
+1137 DQSDSSNSGHP
-1151 LRFSKNPNN
+1151 LRLSTTA
-1160 SPSDPFTDG
+1160 DGTHGGGAEYTTG
-1169 VTVTGTPGTAG
+1169 VTTTST
-1180 AQTQIVV
+1180 QTQIVV
-1187 TSTTPSPLYY
+1187 SSSTPSLLYY
-1197 YCSNHAG
+1197 YCSNHSG

-1209 ITTPLPYTRQTNQI
+1209 ITTPLSYTRQTNQL
-1223 TYNAPITLP
+1223 TYNVPVTMPAS
-1232 GNATNENM
+1232 ATNENM
-1240 TFSGSATGLYNLT
+1240 TFTGSATGLYSLT
-1253 WATPGIGTLTTPTNT
+1253 WALPSTGTLTLSATGASAGNA
-1268 TPGSIYT
+1268 YT
-1275 VSPYVGDD
+1275 ISPYVASSE
-1283 RLTAFLKINV
+1283 RTALIKMLV
-1293 SGTTKVMLPSSYAIS
+1293 SGSTKVMLPSSFAIS
-1308 YDVDD
+1308 YNVENT
-1313 AAITEITGFSN
+1313 AINEITGFTA

-1331 QAQILLPKIYQN
+1331 QAQIILPKIYEN
-1343 TVATATITPSTV
+1343 TTATATITGS
-1355 AAGEV
+1355 GEV
-1360 DATINAANLPST
+1360 TAAMGTIASS
-1372 HTFTNGIASPNN
+1372 HTFSASGN
-1384 SLIIGDTSNANQRAN
+1384 SNLVIGDVASEKAN
-1399 IVTQITVDQDWL
+1399 IVVKVTPNQNWIYLATATTQ
-1411 YAIAAITEG
+1411 G
-1420 TARTPVARQN
+1420 TAVNPTSSASLLVDPDDIN
-1430 LIVEPYEIT
+1430 I
-1439 FNSGYGK
+1439 YGGN
-1446 YPWAI
+1446 YPFTI
-1451 NVATNTTGSNR
+1451 NVADNTTGSSR
-1462 TGTVLVEKFNTRVT
+1462 TGTVVIEKYNTRVT
-1476 GSLVSSKTINITQNA
+1476 GVSSHTINITQSA

>member
-56 VSTSISNAKIIGSLR
+56 VSTSISGAKVIGSLR
-71 DNGNEKIYYFV
+71 DNGNEKIYYFI
-82 TNNDSYDNSN
+82 TNNDSYDHSN
-92 SSSKEHQIIE
+92 SSSKKHQIIE
-102 YDQKANKSTVLVNQN
+102 YNQKANKSIVLVNEN
-117 TLNFHVN
+117 TLNFHTE

-146 RKINVDTARNEAG
+146 RKINVDTARNEEG
-159 HYNIAAGVDNLM
+159 HYNISAGVDNLM

-233 LGNSDTINTGSISDF
+233 LGNADSINTSSISDF

-255 NAVKSVQLS
+255 NAVKSVQLA
-264 VPISSDY
+264 VLTPTGY

-289 VVEEKTVTTE
+289 VVEKKTITTE
-299 SSVNFF
+299 ASVNFF

-313 TLPGDQL
+313 TLPADQL
-320 TRVSDAVPKKAKSQ
+320 TRVSDAVPQKAKSQ

-349 FDIPNISFSVSRTGE
+349 FDIPDISFSVTRTGE
-364 ATARYSTLDSS
+364 TSARYATLDTS

-397 SPVILSSTGNDTVFI
+397 SPVILSSTGNDTVFV
-412 DAATGEFNSTNVFNA
+412 DAAAGESTSTSVFNA
-427 LRVSFS
+427 LRISFS
-433 AAAVATLK
+433 AASVVSLK
-441 ALDWAYSYK
+441 ALGWAYSYK

-469 ANVIARLGDSINKIP
+469 GNVIARLGDSINKIP

-490 IPPSTSSTISP
+490 IPPSTSASISP
-501 CDVSVYPKV
+501 CNVSVYPKV
-510 LNGANQTTSSLT
+510 LNGVNQTTSSLT
-522 KVQSINN
+522 KIQSINN

-541 AGASV
+541 
-546 SSGVSVYETEPVES
+546 SGSAITSGISVYETEPVES

-579 AGATIDV
+579 AGATIDI

-609 GFNEKAFDVGV
+609 GFNEKSFDVGV

-670 QDGSV
+670 QDGSI

-704 SAEGGAIP
+704 SAEGGAVP

-733 KNPESFAAY
+733 KDPQSFAAF
-742 GYARYFTDKNRGSV
+742 GFSRYFTDKNRGSV

-814 ATAADGYFTIS
+814 ATASDEYFTVS

-842 GGLTLN
+842 SGLTLN
-848 NKYYTFSSGKLY
+848 NKYYTFNSGKLY
-860 EHNSK
+860 EHNSED
-865 NVNRNSF
+865 VNRNSF
-872 YGAGPADSYI
+872 YGAASADSYI

-890 SLVKTFNTISYEG
+890 SLVKTFNNISYEG
-903 DTGWELDFLRT
+903 TSGWELDFLRT
-914 DLSDIGTVPTNV
+914 DLSDIGVVPTNA
-926 NCFDVSLQITRPNT
+926 NCFDISLQVLRANT
-940 NVGANT
+940 TVGANT
-946 LITGEK
+946 LITGERV
-952 IARAKQ
+952 ARAKQ
-958 GETITWAVFVEP
+958 GETITWAIFVEP
-970 KNANFKFNAVSDVTL
+970 KNADFKFNVVSDVTL
-985 TYSGSETVNITNPTT
+985 TYSGSQTVNITNPTA

-1006 VFNISYTVGTSNKII
+1006 VFNISYTVGTSNQTI
-1021 ELLVGGTGASLAF
+1021 ELAVGGTGASLAF
-1034 TTVLLSIS
+1034 TVALLSIS
-1042 IGDSVSNASVSPT
+1042 VGDSVSDASVSPT
-1055 LAELSSGS
+1055 LVELAAGATS
-1063 NQNIILAPSTSHFVN
+1063 QNIIVVPTNTHFIN

-1083 VGVGG
+1083 VGTSS

-1093 TSAITGTETIPVKVV
+1093 TGAITGTETIPVKVV
-1108 SYTSGGNKY
+1108 AYSAGNKY
-1117 TLNGIKQENIALT
+1117 TLDGIRQDNIALT

-1137 DQSDSSNGTGGTHP
+1137 DQSDSSNSNHP
-1151 LRFSKNPNN
+1151 LRFSTTSNGTHA
-1160 SPSDPFTDG
+1160 SGSEYTTG
-1169 VTVTGTPGTAG
+1169 VTTTGTPGSSG

-1187 TSTTPSPLYY
+1187 TASTTSPLYY
-1197 YCSNHAG
+1197 YCTNHSG

-1209 ITTPLPYTRQTNQI
+1209 ITTSLPYTRQTDQV
-1223 TYNAPITLP
+1223 TYNVPVTMP
-1232 GNATNENM
+1232 SNATNENM
-1240 TFSGSATGLYNLT
+1240 TFSGSGTTLYTLT
-1253 WATPGIGTLTTPTNT
+1253 WATPSVGTLTVPSGNSV
-1268 TPGSIYT
+1268 GSAYT
-1275 VSPYVGDD
+1275 ISPYVAENQ
-1283 RLTAFLKINV
+1283 RTATLRKDV
-1293 SGTTKVMLPSSYAIS
+1293 TGTTKVMLPSSYAIA
-1308 YDVDD
+1308 YNTEDT
-1313 AAITEITGFSN
+1313 AITEITTFTS

-1331 QAQILLPKIYQN
+1331 QASIVLPKIYEN
-1343 TVATATITPSTV
+1343 TTATATITGS
-1355 AAGEV
+1355 GEV
-1360 DATINAANLPST
+1360 TAAMGTISPTTYS
-1372 HTFTNGIASPNN
+1372 FTNGISSPNAN
-1384 SLIIGDTSNANQRAN
+1384 VVIGDVASEKANIVIKVTPTNTGDGADWLYLAAATTQGAAINPTSSASLIIDPDN
-1399 IVTQITVDQDWL
+1399 ITI
-1411 YAIAAITEG
+1411 
-1420 TARTPVARQN
+1420 
-1430 LIVEPYEIT
+1430 
-1439 FNSGYGK
+1439 YGGN
-1446 YPWAI
+1446 YPFTI
-1451 NVATNTTGSNR
+1451 NVANNTSGSLR
-1462 TGTVLVEKFNTRVT
+1462 SATVVIEKYNTRVT
-1476 GSLVSSKTINITQNA
+1476 GVSSQTLTINQSA